1 MNQQRQGP
9 EGKYSRTLFSRYE
22 QDFLEKAKL
31 KVSFE
36 VQAGV
41 CSMKEIGNGIY
52 SRGSSAHK
60 DKGI

>member
-1 MNQQRQGP
+1 MNQQRQRP
-9 EGKYSRTLFSRYE
+9 EGKYCRTLFSRYE

-52 SRGSSAHK
+52 SRGNRAHK
-60 DKGI
+60 DKEI